1 MKSIFITGTDTDVG
15 KTCVTASIARL
26 LHEKDIDVGVMKPF
40 ASGVDNSSN
49 GISDDVRVLME
60 YSGVS
65 DPVKLVNPYFLEIPS
80 SPFDAAKQ
88 LNIEIDLELIYDSFN
103 QLSSN
108 HEIVLVEGIGGVLTP
123 ILNHFFLVDLI
134 RKLNFCLLYTSPSP
148 RDKRQ
153 SRMPS
158 SA

>member
-65 DPVKLVNPYFLEIPS
+65 DPVKLVNPYFFEIPS

-123 ILNHFFLVDLI
+123 ILNHFFLV
-134 RKLNFCLLYTSPSP
+134 
-148 RDKRQ
+148 Q
-153 SRMPS
+153 
-158 SA
+158 